1 MDKLEKLYNL
11 YLKEGIISDAT
22 SFEKWK
28 DADSIKQE
36 KLFEIGKSKGLF
48 KTSTVDKF
56 KAAWGEAA
64 IPTVKKKVWYHL
76 RKMVLWIRQRLT
88 LYHRRIYFN
97 RR

>member
-1 MDKLEKLYNL
+1 MDKLEKLYNI
-11 YLKEGIISDAT
+11 YLKEGIISNAT

-28 DADSIKQE
+28 AADSIKQE

-64 IPTVKKKVWYHL
+64 IPTVKKK
-76 RKMVLWIRQRLT
+76 
-88 LYHRRIYFN
+88 RRRYGITFG
-97 RR
+97 RWFFGFVRD